1 MWSVEILAA
10 ILVGIVALEHL
21 FIMILEIFFIDSKM
35 AKRSF
40 NLPKHLEG
48 DRNVAVMFA
57 NQGLY
62 NGFLAAGLIW
72 GLILG
77 FNSIGYMIQ
86 LFFLI
91 CVVVAA
97 IFGGFTSNK
106 SIIVKQGLP
115 AILALVA
122 LLSVM

>member
-1 MWSVEILAA
+1 MEIIAA

-21 FIMILEIFFIDSKM
+21 FIMILEMFFIDSKV
-35 AKRSF
+35 AKRAF
-40 NLPKHLEG
+40 KLPKHLEG
-48 DRNVAVMFA
+48 DRNVAIMFA

-72 GLILG
+72 GLVLG
-77 FNSIGYMIQ
+77 LNPIGYMVQ
-86 LFFLI
+86 LFFVI
-91 CVVVAA
+91 CVVIAA

-115 AILALVA
+115 AVLALVA
-122 LLSVM
+122 LLSII

>member
-1 MWSVEILAA
+1 MDMIAA
-10 ILVGIVALEHL
+10 VFVGIVALEHV
-21 FIMILEIFFIDSKM
+21 FIMILEMFFINSKA

-40 NLPKHLEG
+40 KLPKHLEG

-77 FNSIGYMIQ
+77 ADPMGHMIQ
-86 LFFLI
+86 LFFVI
-91 CVVVAA
+91 CVVIAA

-115 AILALVA
+115 AVLALIF
-122 LLSVM
+122 LLAA

>member
-1 MWSVEILAA
+1 MDIIAA
-10 ILVGIVALEHL
+10 VFVGIVALEHV
-21 FIMILEIFFIDSKM
+21 FIMILEMFFINSKA

-40 NLPKHLEG
+40 KLPKHLES

-77 FNSIGYMIQ
+77 ADPIGHMIQ
-86 LFFLI
+86 LFFVI
-91 CVVVAA
+91 CVVIAA
-97 IFGGFTSNK
+97 LFGGFTSNK

-115 AILALVA
+115 AVLALIF
-122 LLSVM
+122 LLLA

>member
-1 MWSVEILAA
+1 MDMIAA
-10 ILVGIVALEHL
+10 VFVGIVALEHI
-21 FIMILEIFFIDSKM
+21 FIMILEMFFINSKA

-40 NLPKHLEG
+40 KLPKHLEG

-77 FNSIGYMIQ
+77 ADPIGHMIQ
-86 LFFLI
+86 MFFVI
-91 CVVVAA
+91 CVVIAA

-115 AILALVA
+115 AVLALIF
-122 LLSVM
+122 LLLV

>member
-1 MWSVEILAA
+1 MDIIAA
-10 ILVGIVALEHL
+10 VFVGIVALEHI
-21 FIMILEIFFIDSKM
+21 FIMILEMFFINSKA

-40 NLPKHLEG
+40 KLPKHLEG

-62 NGFLAAGLIW
+62 IGFLAAGLIW

-77 FNSIGYMIQ
+77 ADPIGHMIQ
-86 LFFLI
+86 MFFVI
-91 CVVVAA
+91 CVVIAA

-115 AILALVA
+115 AVLALIF
-122 LLSVM
+122 LLLA

>member
-1 MWSVEILAA
+1 MDIIAA
-10 ILVGIVALEHL
+10 VFVGIVALEHI
-21 FIMILEIFFIDSKM
+21 FIMILEMFFINSKA

-40 NLPKHLEG
+40 KLPKHLEG

-77 FNSIGYMIQ
+77 ADPIGHMIQ
-86 LFFLI
+86 MFFVI
-91 CVVVAA
+91 CVVIAA

-115 AILALVA
+115 AVLALIF
-122 LLSVM
+122 LLLA

>member
-1 MWSVEILAA
+1 MEIIAA

-21 FIMILEIFFIDSKM
+21 FIMILEMFFINSKV
-35 AKRSF
+35 AKRAF
-40 NLPKHLEG
+40 KLQKHLEG
-48 DRNVAVMFA
+48 DKNVAVMFA

-72 GLILG
+72 GLIIG
-77 FNSIGYMIQ
+77 FNPIGYMVQ
-86 LFFLI
+86 LFFVI
-91 CVVVAA
+91 CVVIAA

-122 LLSVM
+122 LLSMM

>member
-1 MWSVEILAA
+1 MDIIAA
-10 ILVGIVALEHL
+10 VLVGIVALEHI
-21 FIMILEIFFIDSKM
+21 FIMILEMFFINSRA

-77 FNSIGYMIQ
+77 TDPIGHMIQ
-86 LFFLI
+86 MFFVI
-91 CVVVAA
+91 CVVIAA

-115 AILALVA
+115 AVLALIF
-122 LLSVM
+122 LLLA

>member
-1 MWSVEILAA
+1 MEIIAA
-10 ILVGIVALEHL
+10 VFVGVVALEHV
-21 FIMILEIFFIDSKM
+21 FIMILEMFFINSKA

-40 NLPKHLEG
+40 KLPKHLEG

-77 FNSIGYMIQ
+77 ADPIGHMIQ
-86 LFFLI
+86 MFFVI
-91 CVVVAA
+91 CVVIAA

-115 AILALVA
+115 AVLALIF
-122 LLSVM
+122 LLAA

>member
-1 MWSVEILAA
+1 MDIIAA
-10 ILVGIVALEHL
+10 VFVGIVALEHI
-21 FIMILEIFFIDSKM
+21 FIMILEMFFINSKA

-40 NLPKHLEG
+40 KLPKHLEG

-77 FNSIGYMIQ
+77 ADPIGHMIQ
-86 LFFLI
+86 MFFVI
-91 CVVVAA
+91 CVVIAA

-106 SIIVKQGLP
+106 SIFVKQGLP
-115 AILALVA
+115 AVLALIF
-122 LLSVM
+122 LLLA

>member
-1 MWSVEILAA
+1 MDIIAA
-10 ILVGIVALEHL
+10 VFVGIVALEHI
-21 FIMILEIFFIDSKM
+21 FIMILEIFFINSKA

-40 NLPKHLEG
+40 KLPKHLEG

-77 FNSIGYMIQ
+77 ADPMGHMIQ
-86 LFFLI
+86 LFFVI
-91 CVVVAA
+91 CVVIAA

-115 AILALVA
+115 AVLALIF
-122 LLSVM
+122 LLLA

>member
-1 MWSVEILAA
+1 MDIIAA
-10 ILVGIVALEHL
+10 VFVGIVALEHI
-21 FIMILEIFFIDSKM
+21 FIMILEMFFINSKA

-40 NLPKHLEG
+40 KLPKHLEG

-77 FNSIGYMIQ
+77 ADPMGHMIQ
-86 LFFLI
+86 MFFVI
-91 CVVVAA
+91 CVVIAA

-115 AILALVA
+115 AVLALIF
-122 LLSVM
+122 LLLA

>member
-1 MWSVEILAA
+1 MDIIAA
-10 ILVGIVALEHL
+10 VFVGIVALEHV
-21 FIMILEIFFIDSKM
+21 FIMILEMFFINSKT

-40 NLPKHLEG
+40 KLPKHLEG

-77 FNSIGYMIQ
+77 ADPIGHMIQ
-86 LFFLI
+86 LFFVI
-91 CVVVAA
+91 CVVIAA
-97 IFGGFTSNK
+97 LFGGFTSNK

-115 AILALVA
+115 AVLALIF
-122 LLSVM
+122 LLLA

>member
-1 MWSVEILAA
+1 MEVLTA
-10 ILVGIVALEHL
+10 ILVGIVAIEHL
-21 FIMILEIFFIDSKM
+21 FIMILEMFFIDSKL
-35 AKRSF
+35 AKRAF
-40 NLPKHLEG
+40 NLPKHLER
-48 DRNVAVMFA
+48 DRNVAIMFA

-77 FNSIGYMIQ
+77 LNSIGYMIQ
-86 LFFLI
+86 LFFVI

-115 AILALVA
+115 AILALVT

>member
-1 MWSVEILAA
+1 MEIIAA
-10 ILVGIVALEHL
+10 VFVGVVALEHV
-21 FIMILEIFFIDSKM
+21 FIMILEMFFINSKA

-40 NLPKHLEG
+40 KLPKHLEG

-77 FNSIGYMIQ
+77 ADPIGHMIQ
-86 LFFLI
+86 LFFVI
-91 CVVVAA
+91 CVVIAA
-97 IFGGFTSNK
+97 FFGGFTSNK

-115 AILALVA
+115 AVLALIF
-122 LLSVM
+122 LLAA

>member
-1 MWSVEILAA
+1 MEKLAA
-10 ILVGIVALEHL
+10 VLVGIVALEHL
-21 FIMILEIFFIDSKM
+21 FIMILEMFFIDSKL

-77 FNSIGYMIQ
+77 LNSIGYMIQ
-86 LFFLI
+86 LFFVI

-115 AILALVA
+115 AILALVT

>member
-1 MWSVEILAA
+1 MDIIAA
-10 ILVGIVALEHL
+10 VFVGIVALEHI
-21 FIMILEIFFIDSKM
+21 FIMILEMFFINSKA

-40 NLPKHLEG
+40 KLPKHLEG

-77 FNSIGYMIQ
+77 TDPIGHMIQ
-86 LFFLI
+86 MFFVI
-91 CVVVAA
+91 CVVIAA

-115 AILALVA
+115 AVLALIF
-122 LLSVM
+122 LLAA

>member
-1 MWSVEILAA
+1 MDMIAA
-10 ILVGIVALEHL
+10 VFVGIVALEHI
-21 FIMILEIFFIDSKM
+21 FIMILEMFFINSKA

-40 NLPKHLEG
+40 KLPKHLEG

-77 FNSIGYMIQ
+77 TDPIGHMIQ
-86 LFFLI
+86 MFFVI
-91 CVVVAA
+91 CVVIAA

-115 AILALVA
+115 AVLALIF
-122 LLSVM
+122 LLLA

>member
-1 MWSVEILAA
+1 MDMIAA
-10 ILVGIVALEHL
+10 VFVGIVALEHI
-21 FIMILEIFFIDSKM
+21 FIMILEMFFINSKA

-40 NLPKHLEG
+40 KLPKHLEG

-77 FNSIGYMIQ
+77 ADPMGHMIQ
-86 LFFLI
+86 MFFVI
-91 CVVVAA
+91 CVVIAA

-115 AILALVA
+115 AVLALIF
-122 LLSVM
+122 LLLA

>member
-1 MWSVEILAA
+1 MDIIAA
-10 ILVGIVALEHL
+10 VFVGIVALEHI
-21 FIMILEIFFIDSKM
+21 FIMILEMFFINSKA

-40 NLPKHLEG
+40 KLPKHLEG

-77 FNSIGYMIQ
+77 ADPIGHMIQ
-86 LFFLI
+86 MFFVI
-91 CVVVAA
+91 CVVIAA

-115 AILALVA
+115 AVLALIF
-122 LLSVM
+122 LLAA

>member
-1 MWSVEILAA
+1 MGIIAA
-10 ILVGIVALEHL
+10 VFVGVVALEHV
-21 FIMILEIFFIDSKM
+21 FIMILEMFFINSKA

-40 NLPKHLEG
+40 KLPKHLEG

-77 FNSIGYMIQ
+77 ADPIGHMIQ
-86 LFFLI
+86 TFFVI
-91 CVVVAA
+91 CVVIAA

-115 AILALVA
+115 AVLALIF
-122 LLSVM
+122 LLLA

>member
-1 MWSVEILAA
+1 MDMIAA
-10 ILVGIVALEHL
+10 VFVGIVALEHI
-21 FIMILEIFFIDSKM
+21 FIMILEMFFFNSKA

-40 NLPKHLEG
+40 KLPKHLEG

-77 FNSIGYMIQ
+77 ADPIGHMIQ
-86 LFFLI
+86 MFFVI
-91 CVVVAA
+91 CVVIAA

-115 AILALVA
+115 AVLALIF
-122 LLSVM
+122 LLLA

>member
-1 MWSVEILAA
+1 M
-10 ILVGIVALEHL
+10 ILVGIVAFEHIVIMLLE
-21 FIMILEIFFIDSKM
+21 MFFLQSKM

-40 NLPKHLEG
+40 RLPEHLQG
-48 DRNVAVMFA
+48 DPNVKVMFA

-77 FNSIGYMIQ
+77 SNTVGYMIQ
-86 LFFLI
+86 LFFIL
-91 CVVVAA
+91 CVVIAA
-97 IFGGFTSNK
+97 IFGGVTSNK

-115 AILALVA
+115 ALLALAA
-122 LLSVM
+122 LMYVI

>member
-1 MWSVEILAA
+1 VEILSA

-21 FIMILEIFFIDSKM
+21 FIMILEMFFIKSKI

-40 NLPKHLEG
+40 KLPKHLEG
-48 DRNVAVMFA
+48 DPNVAVMFA

-72 GLILG
+72 GLIVG
-77 FNSIGYMIQ
+77 FTPIGYQIQ
-86 LFFLI
+86 LFFII
-91 CVVVAA
+91 CVVIAA
-97 IFGGFTSNK
+97 IFGGLTSNK

-115 AILALVA
+115 AILALMT
-122 LLSVM
+122 LLAVM

>member
-1 MWSVEILAA
+1 MDIIAA
-10 ILVGIVALEHL
+10 VLVGIVALEHI
-21 FIMILEIFFIDSKM
+21 FIMILEMFFINSRA

-77 FNSIGYMIQ
+77 ADPIGHMIQ
-86 LFFLI
+86 MFFVI
-91 CVVVAA
+91 CVVIAA

-115 AILALVA
+115 AVLALIF
-122 LLSVM
+122 LLLA